1 MKAFLMT
8 GYGSI
13 PGHIHLAD
21 APSPVVGDQDVLID
35 VHAVSVNPID
45 VKIVQGALR
54 LIEKRR
60 LPFTLGGDVS
70 GIVRAVGRN
79 VRRFQ
84 IGDQVFARS
93 SRERGGTFAEQ
104 VALNEQWVA
113 LKPDSWSHVEA
124 ASIPLVGLTTMQ
136 ALVDRAQAKPEQRI
150 LIHAGSGGIGTFAIQ
165 YAKLLGLHVTTTTS
179 SKNVDLVQQLGADEV
194 ICYDNEDSLKCNAPF
209 DIIYDTLGGAIRVR
223 RFRWSSVVA
232 PSSAL
237 LECPIPI
244 FLNRSMLTGSSRQ

>member
-1 MKAFLMT
+1 M
-8 GYGSI
+8 
-13 PGHIHLAD
+13 
-21 APSPVVGDQDVLID
+21 Q
-35 VHAVSVNPID
+35 
-45 VKIVQGALR
+45 
-54 LIEKRR
+54 
-60 LPFTLGGDVS
+60 
-70 GIVRAVGRN
+70 
-79 VRRFQ
+79 
-84 IGDQVFARS
+84 
-93 SRERGGTFAEQ
+93 
-104 VALNEQWVA
+104 
-113 LKPDSWSHVEA
+113 PDSWSHVEA

-136 ALVDRAQAKPEQRI
+136 ALVDRAQAKPGQRI

-194 ICYDNEDSLKCNAPF
+194 ICYDKEDSLKRNAPF